1 MGTKARSCRV
11 IVSCFRYGRS
21 ARNNSPPTPESGVR
35 FLQRIIKAELDI
47 KTEEKYDLIIVNHDT
62 GYIPG
67 NQYIEALNGESLGEN
82 KGTIRTITVPNRG
95 ISFCGYSTA
104 FKTFQTDYEYW
115 IFSEDDH
122 ILYQDNYYDHFIKEY
137 EEYKDDNIGFL
148 AFAPIATHDQ
158 YTPKHSGG
166 GFGLCRR
173 EDLTKI
179 LNLPGNY
186 TKNYG
191 NDLSCLATRFKISAA
206 EVFFTHDFIRIGKQ
220 ILPQLTYSCYP
231 VNHHKCADHTIH
243 RNLRKLED
251 NENYFF
257 QVGIRDGEEW

>member
-1 MGTKARSCRV
+1 ME
-11 IVSCFRYGRS
+11 
-21 ARNNSPPTPESGVR
+21 N
-35 FLQRIIKAELDI
+35 IISRMEELKKSREKKI
-47 KTEEKYDLIIVNHDT
+47 KK
-62 GYIPG
+62 
-67 NQYIEALNGESLGEN
+67 
-82 KGTIRTITVPNRG
+82 
-95 ISFCGYSTA
+95 
-104 FKTFQTDYEYW
+104 
-115 IFSEDDH
+115 
-122 ILYQDNYYDHFIKEY
+122 
-137 EEYKDDNIGFL
+137 
-148 AFAPIATHDQ
+148 
-158 YTPKHSGG
+158 
-166 GFGLCRR
+166 
-173 EDLTKI
+173 LTKI